1 MPALSPTMSAGNIAA
16 WHVGVGDAVGPGS
29 LLADVETDK
38 ATLGWESMEDG
49 VVAAILVP
57 PGARD
62 IPVGTT
68 VAVLVEAAGDVSA
81 FADYKAEAMPA
92 AAAAVQ
98 ATATAATAAAAA
110 PAGAPAAPSSSSPA
124 RRVGPAAARVLRQAG
139 MASTGLAA
147 SGPRGAL
154 TKADALAA
162 VARGGK
168 EAPAAT
174 PPRPAAPAPAAAPR
188 PAAAPASPTSAAL
201 PPPRHGMAY
210 EDVPHTTVRRIIA
223 ARLGESKGTVP
234 HAYLRGAAGTAAV
247 QAARAALAASGIKA
261 SVNDFVIAA
270 AARALADVPALNV
283 RWDEGEGAAVAV
295 DAIDVAIAVAT
306 PGGLITPII
315 THAASRSVPDIAAA
329 VKDLAGRARA
339 NKLAPHEFQGGSF
352 SISNLGMFGVT
363 AFSAIINPPQAAIL
377 AVGATAHEPVW
388 PAGADGVSFVDR
400 LSVTLSFDARAVA
413 AEDAAAWLDAFAA
426 HLESPEGLIE
436 GGGGL
441 AAAA

>member
-1 MPALSPTMSAGNIAA
+1 MKIYLPLDS
-16 WHVGVGDAVGPGS
+16 
-29 LLADVETDK
+29 
-38 ATLGWESMEDG
+38 
-49 VVAAILVP
+49 
-57 PGARD
+57 
-62 IPVGTT
+62 
-68 VAVLVEAAGDVSA
+68 
-81 FADYKAEAMPA
+81 
-92 AAAAVQ
+92 
-98 ATATAATAAAAA
+98 
-110 PAGAPAAPSSSSPA
+110 
-124 RRVGPAAARVLRQAG
+124 
-139 MASTGLAA
+139 
-147 SGPRGAL
+147 
-154 TKADALAA
+154 AA
-162 VARGGK
+162 VALGADEIAHAIEKHAHAKGVAVTLVRNGSRGMVWL
-168 EAPAAT
+168 EPMAEVESPA
-174 PPRPAAPAPAAAPR
+174 
-188 PAAAPASPTSAAL
+188 
-201 PPPRHGMAY
+201 G
-210 EDVPHTTVRRIIA
+210 
-223 ARLGESKGTVP
+223 RLAFGPMT
-234 HAYLRGAAGTAAV
+234 
-247 QAARAALAASGIKA
+247 
-261 SVNDFVIAA
+261 
-270 AARALADVPALNV
+270 LADVPALNV